1 MSKKEIQELMDT
13 IANATPERINQAEIN
28 QDLPRTISKSLSLT
42 DLFQSMEEIKNGYV
56 VDTMYGKYNEGIFDP
71 PLIVIFTNFKFEEL
85 QSNMSEDR
93 WVVFELGVN
102 QELCENYYD
111 FELGNRVSTP
121 VEKVD
126 SLIQLFSRLLNN
138 HLA

>member
-42 DLFQSMEEIKNGYV
+42 DLFHTLEEIKNGYV
-56 VDTMYGKYNEGIFDP
+56 VDRMYGKYNEGIFDP